1 MIKHLTI
8 KYSLIVLLGFL
19 HTTEIHS
26 TKITE
31 KLPIA
36 LSHINEEYHLTDYSF
51 LPQALE
57 DLDVNTDNDAVNL
70 LTQIGDALLIN
81 AQNYFF
87 NPANFKYKSIPKIKA
102 KKALA
107 FESTKVCTYLHS
119 YDTKINFAVNV
130 ILKASLEYYK
140 AAIKISDD
148 KEFQQ
153 DLINQFNFIIAEM
166 RYFVSKIS
174 KDTYKKKYI
183 NLIANY
189 ESDLDAFK
197 IKNNFLSI
205 KSAPSLNLN
214 DNNS

>member
-1 MIKHLTI
+1 MIKHLTV
-8 KYSLIVLLGFL
+8 KCSLIVLLGFL
-19 HTTEIHS
+19 YTTEINS
-26 TKITE
+26 TQITE

-119 YDTKINFAVNV
+119 YDTKINFAVNI

-140 AAIKISDD
+140 AAIKISDN

-153 DLINQFNFIIAEM
+153 DLINQFNVIIAEM

-189 ESDLDAFK
+189 ENDLDPFK
-197 IKNNFLSI
+197 IKNNLFINKISTIMGLGEQ
-205 KSAPSLNLN
+205 
-214 DNNS
+214 